1 MVDQETSYPLTSL
14 YLYLTDRCNLSCSH
28 CWISPAFSQ
37 LQQNGIP
44 LDPLKKTISDAGALG
59 LNSVKLTGGEPLL
72 YRQLDELLTF
82 LKSKEL
88 TIYIETNGTLI
99 DKKMIKSFQ
108 AAGVEQI
115 SVSLDAATEEIHNK
129 IRGIKGSYARTLQG
143 LHDLSHS
150 GLQFQIIMTLQR
162 KNRNEIPGMVQLS
175 EKLGACSLKI
185 NHLLPCGRGKDV
197 FDQKENLELEELTQ
211 LYRLVQEK
219 WLRPGTMEVDFD
231 LPVALRSIEDIK
243 RRGLN
248 ECRILNILGILANGD
263 FSICGIGQT
272 VEELRMG
279 NLSHDSVA
287 KVWQN
292 NPILNELRQSLTS
305 KLEGAC
311 GGCIFKFQ
319 CLGGCRANAYSLT
332 KDLHAPYFLCQ
343 QYYESGLFPSSRYI
357 K

>member
-1 MVDQETSYPLTSL
+1 MADQETCYPLTSL

-28 CWISPAFSQ
+28 CWISPEFSQ
-37 LQQNGIP
+37 LRQNGIP
-44 LDPLKKTISDAGALG
+44 LDSLKKTISEAGALG
-59 LNSVKLTGGEPLL
+59 LGSVKLTGGEPLL
-72 YRQLDELLTF
+72 YRQLDELLIF

-99 DKKMIKSFQ
+99 DQKMIKSFQ

-129 IRGIKGSYARTLQG
+129 IRGIKGSYALTMQG
-143 LHDLSHS
+143 LHRLSGS

-162 KNRNEIPGMVQLS
+162 KNRGEIPAMILLS
-175 EKLGACSLKI
+175 KKLGACSLKI

-197 FDQKENLELEELTQ
+197 FDQKENLDLDELTQ
-211 LYRLVQEK
+211 LYRLVEEE
-219 WLRPGTMEVDFD
+219 WPRPDTIEIEFD

-279 NLSHDSVA
+279 NLLHDSVTE
-287 KVWQN
+287 VWHN
-292 NPILNELRQSLTS
+292 NPILIELRQSITS
-305 KLEGAC
+305 RLKGAC

-319 CLGGCRANAYSLT
+319 CLGGCRANAYFLT

-357 K
+357 G

>member
-1 MVDQETSYPLTSL
+1 MVDQEIFYPLTSL

-28 CWISPAFSQ
+28 CWISPEFSQ

-44 LDPLKKTISDAGALG
+44 LDSLKKTISEAEALG
-59 LNSVKLTGGEPLL
+59 LGSVKLTGGEPLL

-99 DKKMIKSFQ
+99 DQKMIKSFQ

-115 SVSLDAATEEIHNK
+115 AVSLDAATEEIHNK

-143 LHDLSHS
+143 LHRLSDS
-150 GLQFQIIMTLQR
+150 GLQCQIIMTLQR
-162 KNRNEIPGMVQLS
+162 KNLNEIPGMIQLS
-175 EKLGACSLKI
+175 QEVGAASLKI
-185 NHLLPCGRGKDV
+185 NHMLPCGRGKEA
-197 FDQKENLELEELTQ
+197 FDKKENLELEELTR
-211 LYRLVQEK
+211 LYQMVEK
-219 WLRPGTMEVDFD
+219 EWLRPDALEVDFD
-231 LPVALRSIEDIK
+231 LPAALRSIEHIK

-248 ECRILNILGILANGD
+248 ACRILNILGILANGD

-272 VEELRMG
+272 VEALRMG
-279 NLSHDSVA
+279 NLMYDSIGS
-287 KVWQN
+287 VWKN

-319 CLGGCRANAYSLT
+319 CLGGCRANAYFLT
-332 KDLHAPYFLCQ
+332 ENLHAPYFLCQ
-343 QYYESGLFPSSRYI
+343 QYYEAGLFPSSRHI
-357 K
+357 E